1 MKGFFKSSIGKKLIM
16 SVTGCFLILFLTF
29 HMCMN
34 LVYVF
39 SAEGYNMVCEFLGSN
54 WYAVAG
60 TLVLA
65 LGFVFHIVYASILT
79 IQNRRARGN
88 DRYDNQT
95 LPPGVEWS
103 SKNMWILGA
112 IVFLGLVL
120 HFIQFWSKMMAVEL
134 FECTSALPE
143 GFKPTVA
150 NAADISAV
158 AADGAAWIGFHFSKW
173 YNVALYLLWFVAI
186 WLHLN
191 HGFWSMFQTI
201 GASNSK
207 WIPRLKTIGTVFSTI
222 IMGGFALVVLVAF
235 FRNCCGA

>member
-34 LVYVF
+34 LVAVF
-39 SAEGYNMVCEFLGSN
+39 SAEGYNMVCQFLGSN

-60 TLVLA
+60 TMVLA

-79 IQNRRARGN
+79 IQNRKARGT
-88 DRYDNQT
+88 DRYDSQN
-95 LPPGVEWS
+95 LPAGVEWS
-103 SKNMWILGA
+103 SKNMYILGA
-112 IVFLGLVL
+112 IVFIGLAL
-120 HFIQFWSKMMAVEL
+120 HLCDFWAKMMFAELAGCDNAVPDGFATEGW
-134 FECTSALPE
+134 EC
-143 GFKPTVA
+143 
-150 NAADISAV
+150 AAT
-158 AADGAAWIGFHFSKW
+158 DGAAWINYYFSKW
-173 YNVALYLLWFVAI
+173 YIALLYLVWFVAI

-207 WIPRLKTIGTVFSTI
+207 WIPRLKTISSVYSTI
-222 IMGGFALVVLVAF
+222 LMLGFALVVCVAF
-235 FRNCCGA
+235 FRSHCGA

>member
-88 DRYDNQT
+88 AAMTIRPCPRAWNGRPKT
-95 LPPGVEWS
+95 
-103 SKNMWILGA
+103 
-112 IVFLGLVL
+112 
-120 HFIQFWSKMMAVEL
+120 
-134 FECTSALPE
+134 CTSSE
-143 GFKPTVA
+143 QSCSSVWCY
-150 NAADISAV
+150 IS
-158 AADGAAWIGFHFSKW
+158 S
-173 YNVALYLLWFVAI
+173 
-186 WLHLN
+186 
-191 HGFWSMFQTI
+191 
-201 GASNSK
+201 
-207 WIPRLKTIGTVFSTI
+207 
-222 IMGGFALVVLVAF
+222 VLV
-235 FRNCCGA
+235 

>member
-34 LVYVF
+34 LVAVF
-39 SAEGYNMVCEFLGSN
+39 SAEGYNMVCQFLGSN

-60 TLVLA
+60 TMVLA

-79 IQNRRARGN
+79 IQNRKARGT
-88 DRYDNQT
+88 DRYDSQN
-95 LPPGVEWS
+95 LPAGVEWS

-112 IVFLGLVL
+112 IVFLGLGL
-120 HFIQFWSKMMAVEL
+120 HFCQFWAKMMFAELAGCTEAVPAG
-134 FECTSALPE
+134 FATDGWEC
-143 GFKPTVA
+143 
-150 NAADISAV
+150 AAT
-158 AADGAAWIGFHFSKW
+158 DGAAWIKYYFSKW
-173 YNVALYLLWFVAI
+173 YMLLIYLVWFAAI

-191 HGFWSMFQTI
+191 HGFWSMFQTV

-207 WIPRLKTIGTVFSTI
+207 WIPRLKTISTVYSTI
-222 IMGGFALVVLVAF
+222 LMLGFAAVAIAGF
-235 FRNCCGA
+235 IQGSGC

>member
-65 LGFVFHIVYASILT
+65 LGFVFHIVYATILT
-79 IQNRRARGN
+79 IQNRKARGN

-103 SKNMWILGA
+103 SKNMYILGA
-112 IVFLGLVL
+112 IVFVGLLV
-120 HFIQFWSKMMAVEL
+120 HFCQFWAKMMFAEL
-134 FECTSALPE
+134 AGCEGTVPE
-143 GFKPTVA
+143 GFATPGYETK
-150 NAADISAV
+150 AAV
-158 AADGAAWIGFHFSKW
+158 DGAAWIGYYLSKW
-173 YNVALYLLWFVAI
+173 WIVLLYLVWFAAI

-191 HGFWSMFQTI
+191 HGFWSMFHTI

-222 IMGGFALVVLVAF
+222 VMGGFALVVLVAF